1 MPHRTSSIRRRRGTL
16 RAVAARAWTPA
27 LLVPVLMLG
36 IGASPAHAT
45 FPGSNGRIVFDTA
58 EGPEG
63 SQIYT
68 IDPDGTD
75 LLQLTRFRHG
85 AVAFMP
91 RWSADA
97 RRIAFVSNA
106 SGNDE
111 LWTMRS
117 DGTRKRQI
125 TDEPG
130 VGHYW
135 PTWTPDGG
143 IVFSRCDFT
152 AFGTCTIS
160 AVRRDGSHLHTVVGG
175 HWHHIQPAV
184 SPDGAWV
191 AFTSDKGGYDSRL
204 WLVHPDGSDL
214 HHVGDLATEVP
225 DRPDWSPDGS
235 LITFTGDP
243 RMGMI
248 FTIEPDGSG
257 LAAISPPTISR
268 IFAFYSPDGTQ
279 MAALRA
285 VDSNDRALIRTD
297 TAGDVLGTITSMPG
311 VTFADWGVGS

>member
-1 MPHRTSSIRRRRGTL
+1 MPHRSSSIRRRRGTL
-16 RAVAARAWTPA
+16 RAVVARAWTLA

-36 IGASPAHAT
+36 SSASPASAT

-75 LLQLTRFRHG
+75 LRQLTHFRHG
-85 AVAFMP
+85 AAAFMP

-97 RRIAFVSNA
+97 HRIAFVSNA

-111 LWTMRS
+111 LWTMRW

-135 PTWTPDGG
+135 PTWSPDGG
-143 IVFSRCDFT
+143 IVFSRCDFA
-152 AFGTCTIS
+152 AFRTCTIS
-160 AVRRDGSHLHTVVGG
+160 AVRRDGSRLRTIVGG

-204 WLVHPDGSDL
+204 WLVHTDGSDL
-214 HHVGDLATEVP
+214 HLVGDLATEVP

-243 RMGMI
+243 RMGKI

-257 LAAISPPTISR
+257 LAEISGPTIAR

-279 MAALRA
+279 MGAL
-285 VDSNDRALIRTD
+285 NDPDTDHTVLVRTD
-297 TAGDVLGTITSMPG
+297 TAGEVLGTITSMPG
-311 VTFADWGVGS
+311 VTFADWGVAS